1 MCGIVTVISKNKSY
15 EKSLNNLKKINF
27 HRGPD
32 KINTLFRNNY
42 KILFRRLSII
52 DLSKKANQPFVNDKK
67 TIDLVFNGEIYNY
80 IEIKKELESKGIL
93 FKSQSD
99 TEVIMRSYEFWG
111 IKFVNKLK
119 GMFSIIIFDRV
130 NSKIF

>member
-15 EKSLNNLKKINF
+15 EKLLNNLKKINF

-52 DLSKKANQPFVNDKK
+52 DLSNKANQPFVNDKN
-67 TIDLVFNGEIYNY
+67 DRLV
-80 IEIKKELESKGIL
+80 LM
-93 FKSQSD
+93 
-99 TEVIMRSYEFWG
+99 V
-111 IKFVNKLK
+111 KF
-119 GMFSIIIFDRV
+119 IIILR
-130 NSKIF
+130 